1 MNFSLSIDI
10 QASRERVW
18 QVISGID
25 NAVNVISGIEK
36 LDILEQPED
45 GLVGLKW
52 EETRTLFGKTAT
64 EIMWVTNAEE
74 NSYYQTRA
82 ESHDSVYIT
91 RLSLEENNGMTTY
104 TMRFSGEPQTF
115 GGKVMMKLM
124 GWMFVKATR
133 DCLQQ
138 DLEDIKAYAEQD
150 NATNAL

>member
-1 MNFSLSIDI
+1 MNLSLSIDI

-18 QVISGID
+18 QVISGIE

-36 LDILEQPED
+36 LEILEQPAE

-64 EIMWVTNAEE
+64 EIMWITEAEE
-74 NSYYQTRA
+74 NSSYQTRA
-82 ESHDSVYIT
+82 ESHGAVYIT
-91 RLSLEENNGMTTY
+91 RLSLDENNGISTY

-133 DCLQQ
+133 DCLQK
-138 DLEDIKAYAEQD
+138 DLDDIKAYAEQD
-150 NATNAL
+150 NATNAD